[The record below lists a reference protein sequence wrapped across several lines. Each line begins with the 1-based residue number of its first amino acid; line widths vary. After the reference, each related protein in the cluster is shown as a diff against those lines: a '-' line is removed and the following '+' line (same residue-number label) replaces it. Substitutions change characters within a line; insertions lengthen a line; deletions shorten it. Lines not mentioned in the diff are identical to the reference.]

1 MLRAG
6 SLLLGLLAA
15 CQRWSAR
22 AEPHADANA
31 AYKSSLV
38 NEAYHNLPWEE
49 LSEFDFY
56 PRAYPVQQPYHEIVE
71 QDIEDDISDPQAE
84 LGTKTVVEADH
95 IELPSKT
102 INASPSILPS
112 KADRS
117 IFPRSSFTFSCPT
130 SVQCADGGCCMIG
143 DYCAIRNGQLG
154 CCPLGSLCDVSPIP
168 GCNLSCYGICCDLV
182 QGLVGSTACSSTTG
196 DGGQASGIC
205 TGILSDIAPYASP
218 TSCPSGEYLCGESC
232 CPSNAGLICDNV
244 TLPGQPFC
252 NLPGNVCP
260 PGSKLKNRMVNLVV
274 RQLNGTAVVTD
285 DCLATTDTAAFASRI
300 TTTGSV
306 HHATGAATIAGFMSG
321 SSIAPTTVEP
331 SSSSSGA
338 TVAAGSSSATRSSAA
353 ASSSQSSISTGTS
366 SMSGSSSPAAAAPSA
381 SAKASG
387 AATKLFGSALCVG
400 LLCLAALAL

>member
-6 SLLLGLLAA
+6 SLFLGLLVA

-31 AYKSSLV
+31 AYKRSLV
-38 NEAYHNLPWEE
+38 DEAYHNLPWEE

-71 QDIEDDISDPQAE
+71 PDIEDDISVPQAE
-84 LGTKTVVEADH
+84 LGTKTEVEADH
-95 IELPSKT
+95 MEPPSKT

-117 IFPRSSFTFSCPT
+117 IFPRSSFTFICPT
-130 SVQCADGGCCMIG
+130 SVQCDSGGCCAIG

-168 GCNLSCYGICCDLV
+168 GCNISCYGVCCDIV

-205 TGILSDIAPYASP
+205 TGILSDIAHD
-218 TSCPSGEYLCGESC
+218 
-232 CPSNAGLICDNV
+232 AGLICDNV

-274 RQLNGTAVVTD
+274 RQLNGTAIVTD

-300 TTTGSV
+300 TTTGSI
-306 HHATGAATIAGFMSG
+306 HHGTGAATTAGFMSG

-338 TVAAGSSSATRSSAA
+338 AVAAGGSSATPSSAA
-353 ASSSQSSISTGTS
+353 ASSSQSSIGTGTS
-366 SMSGSSSPAAAAPSA
+366 AMSSSSSPAAAAPSA

-387 AATKLFGSALCVG
+387 TATKLFGSAICVG